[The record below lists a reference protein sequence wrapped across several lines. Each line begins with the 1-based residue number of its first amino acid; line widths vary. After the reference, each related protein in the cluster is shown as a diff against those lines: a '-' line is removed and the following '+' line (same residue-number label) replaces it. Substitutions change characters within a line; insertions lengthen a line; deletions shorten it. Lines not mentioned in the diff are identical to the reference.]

1 MSLISIPVSIEG
13 RCIISDD
20 LGNILLDKNNKI
32 HPMNMS
38 CAFARGLSHEPNH
51 FIHRISF
58 GNGGTFVDA
67 TNNVI
72 FNTPNVGLKDSYKS
86 RLHNETYSEIIDDNN
101 TENLLSTGIGS
112 SPQND
117 PIGSP
122 NAKNGPGVIS
132 KEIID
137 PTNHELN
144 HSQVIIT
151 CVLNKNEPLSQFIT
165 QTAGNTIL
173 EEDTNTVFSFDEI
186 GIFTDGI
193 TSDIPT
199 NGTHSAY
206 IDTPN
211 LFVNCGLSTDTDYDL
226 ILEINNEPHPFQIR
240 FSSDDIPDNNITFIK
255 LVNVLSKTISNV
267 AYCYMDNGTNTETA
281 YYNFLTFKNKLT
293 GSKSKITVVQ
303 DTLNPQWLFNNIP
316 LFVEFNNP
324 LNGTDIGLQNSP
336 NDPQNEFS
344 RLLSHL
350 IFEPILKPSDRI
362 IIIKYIY
369 NIYVTDKK

>member
-1 MSLISIPVSIEG
+1 MKHQSIPVSIEG

-38 CAFARGLSHEPNH
+38 CAFARALSHETNH
-51 FIHRISF
+51 FIHRIAF

-67 TNNVI
+67 TNNII
-72 FNTPNVGLKDSYKS
+72 FNNPNDGLRDSYKS

-101 TENLLSTGIGS
+101 VENLLSTGIGA
-112 SPQND
+112 SPYND
-117 PIGSP
+117 PIGLP
-122 NAKNGPGVIS
+122 NSKNGPGVVS
-132 KEIID
+132 REIID
-137 PTNHELN
+137 ANPELN

-151 CVLNKNEPLSQFIT
+151 CILNKNEPLGQYIT

-173 EEDTNTVFSFDEI
+173 EEESNTVFSFDEI

-193 TSDIPT
+193 TADIPT

-211 LFVNCGLSTDTDYDL
+211 LFVNCGLSTDTDYKL
-226 ILEINNEPHPFQIR
+226 RFQINDTIRPFQIR

-255 LVNVLSKTISNV
+255 LVNQLSKTISEV

-293 GSKSKITVVQ
+293 GSNSKIKIIEDSQ
-303 DTLNPQWLFNNIP
+303 DPQWLFNNIP
-316 LFVEFNNP
+316 LFVEFNKP
-324 LNGTDIGLQNSP
+324 INGTNVGVQNNP
-336 NDPQNEFS
+336 NEPYNEFA

-369 NIYVTDKK
+369 NIHVKNLK